1 MTYKAKLTIKF
12 DSEWEPTRGIYD
24 EDMIPEQHL
33 TMECP
38 IEDWST
44 TQIFQTFSN
53 FMMAMGHNELGIMK
67 GACSVAF
74 NEFRSQEQMR
84 KIAEEYDLIIAEDL
98 SGIVE
103 DRLKQEKEWSEQNK
117 PEPDVWEKRYYEYAK
132 LAEAE
137 IRKLKAK
144 ISRLENPDNPQY
156 TEQEMEAM
164 CSEAEERDK
173 SELIKR
179 LSGAYCVCHD
189 CGKKY
194 GEYSVGCSSTWQG
207 KCNVCGQEK
216 PVTEARDYGY
226 MSKGVKELL
235 ENE

>member
-1 MTYKAKLTIKF
+1 MYKAKLTIKF

-24 EDMIPEQHL
+24 EDMVPEQHL

-38 IEDWST
+38 IEDWNTS
-44 TQIFQTFSN
+44 QIFQTFSN
-53 FMMAMGHNELGIMK
+53 FMMAMGHNEISIMK

-74 NEFRSQEQMR
+74 NEYRNQEQM
-84 KIAEEYDLIIAEDL
+84 KKVAEEYDLIIAEEL
-98 SGIVE
+98 PEIIE
-103 DRLKQEKEWSEQNK
+103 ERLKLEKELEN
-117 PEPDVWEKRYYEYAK
+117 PDHWEKRYWEYAK
-132 LAEAE
+132 QAEAE

-156 TEQEMEAM
+156 TEDEMEAM
-164 CSEAEERDK
+164 CSEAEEKDK

-194 GEYSVGCSSTWQG
+194 GEYSVSCSSTWEG